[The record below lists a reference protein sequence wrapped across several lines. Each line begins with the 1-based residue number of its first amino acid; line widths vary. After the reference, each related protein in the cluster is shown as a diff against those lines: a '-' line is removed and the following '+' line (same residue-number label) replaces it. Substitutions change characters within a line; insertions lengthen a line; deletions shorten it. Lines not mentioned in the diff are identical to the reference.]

1 MRNIEL
7 NTDFK
12 CIHCRSFVSAGIILA
27 GVNNRNHCPYCL
39 WSRHMDLFEAGD
51 RLSGCKA
58 RMQPVGLT
66 LKRVHKKYSAASGG
80 ELMLV
85 HLCIECGSISINRIA
100 SDDDFQRILEVFDAS
115 DGLPDN
121 LLASLQDRGIAL
133 LEYENLEEVNRQL
146 FGVYQQAVMAVAA

>member
-1 MRNIEL
+1 
-7 NTDFK
+7 
-12 CIHCRSFVSAGIILA
+12 
-27 GVNNRNHCPYCL
+27 
-39 WSRHMDLFEAGD
+39 
-51 RLSGCKA
+51 
-58 RMQPVGLT
+58 
-66 LKRVHKKYSAASGG
+66 
-80 ELMLV
+80 MLV